1 MNQLELIEKIIPTLN
16 FKFPYDAQDYS
27 EHLYYEN
34 YHSHSSLSNPRVV
47 DSPTGMDKY
56 VQRAKEFG
64 LKNTFSMEHGFQG
77 DFFANYALA
86 ETNGLNVIAGA
97 EVYWVKNR
105 HEKDRS
111 NCHMII
117 EALNDEGRK
126 ELNYILSI
134 ANEDGFYGQP
144 RVDIELVLSLT
155 PENFVVTSACL
166 AGWKYEDADEIWLQI
181 AKHFGKHFFFEIQTH
196 NTEPQKE
203 LNRHLLN
210 LADLNGIDIICG
222 LDSHYIDASVED
234 VMRNQIQQYKKSS
247 NSDED
252 GWYLDYPDTP
262 TIIKRL
268 QEQGVL
274 NDEQIMR
281 SIMNSCIFASEENTP
296 IVIDKSFKI
305 PTLYPE
311 LSYEERCEIYKK
323 LLSEGYKNEPEKSK
337 ERADGIRYEAAHV
350 IESGV
355 ADYFITN
362 HAIIR
367 EAVDNQGG
375 VLTTT
380 SRGSAASFYTNK
392 LLGLTTVDRFDC
404 DIPIYPERFLTKD
417 RVIGAHSLPD
427 IDFNITAQ
435 EPFVRASRKLLGEH
449 ACYPLMA
456 IEVLKEKSAW
466 QLYASNAGVE
476 PAVANQISKYLD
488 DYNKAMKH
496 AEDDEKD
503 AIHLEDYI
511 PEPYYEIYM
520 QSKDYQ
526 SIVMN
531 IKVHACGHLVFN
543 GDIRREIGLTSA
555 VSESTGNRTL
565 VACIQGGYLDMFGYV
580 KNDYLLVSSVGLTN
594 ELYKSIGMKVPTF
607 NELRKMVTDDEPTWR
622 VYAEGIT
629 VAVNQCEQA
638 ATVPKVMKF
647 KPRSM
652 SELSQF
658 IAAIRPGFAS
668 LLKVFLNREKYS
680 VGEPK
685 IDELLA
691 DTSHFLLYQESIM
704 KVLGF
709 LGLVMGETYNVIKSI
724 SKKKL
729 KGEKKEHLLHEL
741 KTAWEIDFG
750 NLDNFEKVWKVISD
764 AAAYSFNAPHAYS
777 MAGDSAY
784 AAWFKGHY
792 PGKFYEVAIQFYQQ
806 KEDKDKIN
814 ALLKEALKF
823 YGFRLGEYTFGEDN
837 RKVTVNEVTKIITP
851 NLSSIKGFG
860 EQVVENLYE
869 LGKCPEET
877 FLEEIPV
884 ILANKIN
891 RTQLEGLVRINY
903 FSRYGTV
910 PKLLKTLEY
919 YDILKGGSAK
929 SMSKDKVA
937 ESGIPIELFKKYG
950 NETAKQY
957 NKLDSMSIL
966 KELIEEIPDRK
977 ETLSE
982 KLVNELMVMG
992 VCRTVD
998 PEANKHWYVVSEIE
1012 KKKSIVNIS
1021 LYEVYTGETRKVKM
1035 WMRQFFNEYQDS
1047 DACEMGDILY
1057 LTKDSYD
1064 KKNQTERTDQINP
1077 KNGKPIY
1084 VPIPDKYEFWLK
1096 TVRKVNM
1103 CA

>member
-1 MNQLELIEKIIPTLN
+1 MDTLNLINKIIPTLN
-16 FKFPYDAQDYS
+16 FKFPYDAKDYA

-34 YHSHSSLSNPRVV
+34 YHSHSSGSNTRIV
-47 DSPTGMDKY
+47 DSPTSMEKY
-56 VQRAKEFG
+56 AQRVKELG
-64 LKNTFSMEHGFQG
+64 LRNLYSMEHGFQG

-86 ETNGLNVIAGA
+86 EQNGLNVVAGA
-97 EVYWVKNR
+97 EVYWVKDR

-111 NCHMII
+111 NCHMVIS
-117 EALNDEGRK
+117 ALNDEGRK

-166 AGWKYEDADEIWLQI
+166 AAWKYEDADEIWLQI

-210 LADLNGIDIICG
+210 LADLNDIDIICG

-337 ERADGIRYEAAHV
+337 ERADGIRYEASHV
-350 IESGV
+350 MESGV

-417 RVIGAHSLPD
+417 RVLSAHSLPD
-427 IDFNITAQ
+427 IDFNITEQ

-449 ACYPLMA
+449 SCYPLMA

-476 PAVANQISKYLD
+476 PSVANQISKYID
-488 DYNKAMKH
+488 EYNKALKH
-496 AEDDEKD
+496 ADDEEKEQ
-503 AIHLEDYI
+503 IRLEDYI
-511 PEPYYEIYM
+511 PEPYYEIFM

-526 SIVMN
+526 SIIMN
-531 IKVHACGHLVFN
+531 VKVHACGHFIFN
-543 GDIRREIGLTSA
+543 GDVRREVGLTSA

-565 VACIQGGYLDMFGYV
+565 VAAIQGGYLDMFGYV
-580 KNDYLLVSSVGLTN
+580 KNDYLIVSSVGLTKA
-594 ELYKSIGMKVPTF
+594 LYNSIGMEVPTF
-607 NELRKMVTDDEPTWR
+607 NDLRKMVTDDEPTWR

-638 ATVPKVMKF
+638 ATVTKVMKF

-668 LLKVFLNREKYS
+668 LLKAFLNREEYS

-729 KGEKKEHLLHEL
+729 KGQKKEQLLHEL

-792 PGKFYEVAIQFYQQ
+792 PAKFYEVAIQFYQS
-806 KEDKDKIN
+806 KEDKDKVN
-814 ALLKEALKF
+814 ALLKEALQF
-823 YGFRLGEYTFGEDN
+823 YGFRLGDYAFGDDN
-837 RKVTVNEVTKIITP
+837 RKVSIDEEKKIIIP
-851 NLSSIKGFG
+851 NLSSVKGYG
-860 EQVVENLYE
+860 EGVVETLYE
-869 LGKCPEET
+869 LGKDPAPT
-877 FLEEIPV
+877 FLEEIPI
-884 ILANKIN
+884 ILKSKIN
-891 RTQLEGLVRINY
+891 KTLLQNLTRLNY
-903 FSRYGTV
+903 FKRYGSV
-910 PKLLKTLEY
+910 PKLLKVLNY
-919 YDILKGGSAK
+919 YEILKGGEAK
-929 SMSKDKVA
+929 SFSKEKA
-937 ESGIPIELFKKYG
+937 EESGIPIELFLKYG
-950 NETAKQY
+950 KETAKQY
-957 NKLDSMSIL
+957 NSLLAMDML
-966 KELIEEIPDRK
+966 KELIGAIP
-977 ETLSE
+977 ESEQTLKE
-982 KLVNELMVMG
+982 KLKSEVEILG
-992 VCRTVD
+992 VCKTVV
-998 PEANKHWYVVSEIE
+998 PYANKHHYFVSAIE
-1012 KKKSIVNIS
+1012 EKKSIVNIE
-1021 LYEVYTGETRKVKM
+1021 LYEIWNGEIHKVKM
-1035 WMRQFFNEYQDS
+1035 WFNSYYNKYEDM
-1047 DACEMGDILY
+1047 ARLNVGDILY
-1057 LTKDSYD
+1057 LSNDCIQ
-1064 KKNQTERTDQINP
+1064 KKNQQERTNDIDP
-1077 KNGKPIY
+1077 LTGKPVY
-1084 VPIPDKYEFWLK
+1084 VDVPDKFEYWLK
-1096 TVRKVNM
+1096 KAQKITIV
-1103 CA
+1103 